1 MTVSRK
7 FLIAL
12 GVLVGLLLLV
22 IGNIGGGHHNIVL
35 AGDFFFAISLIWG
48 GLTGEEHVA
57 LRVALLAIGGLFVIA
72 AFAGSPLN
80 LASLLRGG

>member
-7 FLIAL
+7 FLVGL

-48 GLTGEEHVA
+48 GLAAEDNIA
-57 LRVALLAIGGLFVIA
+57 LKVTMLAIGGLFVIA